1 MNFSFIFYFCKKIN
15 NMSKLQLIFVSL
27 FLAISF
33 SSFSQVGIGTDSP
46 DASAALDI
54 TSTTSGFLPPR
65 MSEAER
71 ILIDA
76 PVAGLII
83 WCSNCGTKGELQVY
97 NGTEWTHISGV
108 PVETAITVPGAPTI
122 GIATAQN
129 EEATITFT
137 APTDNGGST
146 ITTYTA
152 ISSPDGITGTISQ
165 AGSGEITVIGLTN
178 GTEYTFTVT
187 ATNAIGTSAASAASN
202 SITLIYPEGTATDQD
217 GNIFEWKNYGALDWA
232 IENAEMVTYRDGTPI
247 PQVTDNT
254 AWINLTTGAW
264 CYVNNDPT
272 KRKLYNWYAVAGIHD
287 TDPNTPNKE
296 LAPDGWHVPSDAE
309 WTTLKEYLIANG
321 YNYDGTTTG
330 NNIAKAMASNTG
342 WNPAPNA
349 GATGNDQSLNN
360 SSGFNA
366 FPEGN
371 RNWFGGSFGG
381 EGYNAPFWSST
392 ESSAGYAY
400 RLILTNGDTYLH
412 STDNNKLYGFSVRF
426 VRDAT
431 SL

>member
-1 MNFSFIFYFCKKIN
+1 LNFSFIFYFCKKIN

-46 DASAALDI
+46 NASAALDI

-232 IENAEMVTYRDGTPI
+232 IENAEVITYLDGTPI
-247 PQVTDNT
+247 SNNWSNDNNG
-254 AWINLTTGAW
+254 WVIQDQSQS
-264 CYVNNDPT
+264 NN
-272 KRKLYNWYAVAGIHD
+272 LYNWYAVAGIYNNLSLN
-287 TDPNTPNKE
+287 DPSLRK
-296 LAPDGWHVPSDAE
+296 
-309 WTTLKEYLIANG
+309 KI
-321 YNYDGTTTG
+321 
-330 NNIAKAMASNTG
+330 
-342 WNPAPNA
+342 APN
-349 GATGNDQSLNN
+349 GWRVATDSDWSNFKDYLMSTNYNCDASAEDKLAKSISSTQGWENSIHACSPGKDPLLNN
-360 SSGFNA
+360 HSGFNA
-366 FPEGN
+366 LPN
-371 RNWFGGSFGG
+371 RSINPNGGYGLSGQGFI
-381 EGYNAPFWSST
+381 FWSSS
-392 ESSAGYAY
+392 EYSSSNAWYYYVNNTGKYIARDKYFNKNGGY
-400 RLILTNGDTYLH
+400 
-412 STDNNKLYGFSVRF
+412 SVRF

>member
-1 MNFSFIFYFCKKIN
+1 
-15 NMSKLQLIFVSL
+15 MSKLQLIFVSL

-46 DASAALDI
+46 NASAALDI

-187 ATNAIGTSAASAASN
+187 ATNVIGNSSASSVSNLIIPAPQIGETLYGGIIFYIFEEGDIGYVAGETNGLVAATIDQSSN
-202 SITLIYPEGTATDQD
+202 SDSGQCCE
-217 GNIFEWKNYGALDWA
+217 
-232 IENAEMVTYRDGTPI
+232 
-247 PQVTDNT
+247 
-254 AWINLTTGAW
+254 
-264 CYVNNDPT
+264 
-272 KRKLYNWYAVAGIHD
+272 
-287 TDPNTPNKE
+287 E
-296 LAPDGWHVPSDAE
+296 L
-309 WTTLKEYLIANG
+309 
-321 YNYDGTTTG
+321 
-330 NNIAKAMASNTG
+330 
-342 WNPAPNA
+342 
-349 GATGNDQSLNN
+349 SL
-360 SSGFNA
+360 
-366 FPEGN
+366 
-371 RNWFGGSFGG
+371 
-381 EGYNAPFWSST
+381 EGYNDWFLPSKDQLNLMYQNIGQGNSLGLGNIGNFSNHWYWTSEIDLSNPPYSHWMQYFGNGTQRLVPATAYSSMR
-392 ESSAGYAY
+392 A
-400 RLILTNGDTYLH
+400 
-412 STDNNKLYGFSVRF
+412 VRAF
-426 VRDAT
+426 
-431 SL
+431 